1 MGYIHRKPEYVRLT
15 AFSQRH
21 AYTHMSSPYQKKT
34 KAHWFWAYS
43 TKIEQQYYPK
53 HTNIVYRHT
62 VSAMNVS
69 VISKLQCEKT
79 PWRIVPAIMQT
90 SCSLD
95 PDVCGM
101 TYDLACQV
109 ARLLVK
115 THVSQRSAV
124 RAPHAGT
131 VRVRVR
137 VRALVR
143 TRQPTLNS

>member
-1 MGYIHRKPEYVRLT
+1 
-15 AFSQRH
+15 
-21 AYTHMSSPYQKKT
+21 MS
-34 KAHWFWAYS
+34 
-43 TKIEQQYYPK
+43 
-53 HTNIVYRHT
+53 IVYRNT
-62 VSAMNVS
+62 VS
-69 VISKLQCEKT
+69 VIGKLQCEKNALMYE
-79 PWRIVPAIMQT
+79 RIVAAIMQT
-90 SCSLD
+90 SSRLD

-137 VRALVR
+137 VRVQYVLDSR
-143 TRQPTLNS
+143 R